1 MLPVFTLIGRPNVG
15 KSTLFNRLTRTRD
28 ALVADFP
35 GLTRDRQYGVGR
47 IGPGAYIVVDT
58 GGLSGAAEGVESLME
73 RQVALAIEEA
83 DHLLFLVDAREGCSG
98 TDLDIATRL
107 RRTGKPVTL
116 VVNKTDRLDPELASA
131 DFHQLGLGEPVA
143 IAAVQGRGVSSL
155 MNRVFAHLAGDKEV
169 EGEENDALL
178 ARPSERA
185 AITTSDLTGE
195 GEVAPLAA
203 AVQDEEVGRA
213 AEAAAGDVA
222 VAVDG
227 AGEEDRGTLE
237 EGTGQVPRARP
248 VPPSTPAVEALGEGG
263 IKVAV
268 VGRPNVG
275 KSTLINRLLG
285 EDRLVAFDQ
294 PGTTRDSIFVPFS
307 RAGKDYTL
315 IDTAGM
321 RRRARVQD
329 VIEKFSAI
337 KTLQAIEACNVVI
350 LVLDARQGIGEQDA
364 TLASH
369 VVESGRSLVV
379 AINKW
384 DGLTKEERDAIR
396 EGLQRKLAFLDFAA
410 VHFISALHGSGVGL
424 LLDEVDRAYANA
436 VRHLST
442 PELTRLLQD
451 LVQEHQPPLVNGR
464 RIKLRYAHQGGRNPP
479 IIVIHG
485 NQTAE
490 VPESYRRYLV
500 NRFRK
505 VLKLEGTPLR
515 LELRTGE
522 NPYEGRRNPLSPRQI
537 KQRQRL
543 KDFVKRKG

>member
-1 MLPVFTLIGRPNVG
+1 MLPVFTLVGRPNVG

-98 TDLDIATRL
+98 TDLDIAARL

-155 MNRVFAHLAGDKEV
+155 MNRVFAHLV
-169 EGEENDALL
+169 
-178 ARPSERA
+178 
-185 AITTSDLTGE
+185 GE
-195 GEVAPLAA
+195 GEAEPLAT
-203 AVQDEEVGRA
+203 AVQDEEAGRVV
-213 AEAAAGDVA
+213 EAAAGDVA
-222 VAVDG
+222 MAMAG
-227 AGEEDRGTLE
+227 TGEEGLGTLE
-237 EGTGQVPRARP
+237 EGTGQAPREQP
-248 VPPSTPAVEALGEGG
+248 FSPSTPAVEALGEGG

-307 RAGKDYTL
+307 RDGKDYTL

-543 KDFVKRKG
+543 KDFVRRKG